1 MSTVP
6 FIKIDERATNCN
18 RNWARGAMLCQKLT
32 VHVLAYVAHVAHEVL
47 VPSSDG
53 MGGGDAPT
61 LPATRVVES
70 FVGAE

>member
-6 FIKIDERATNCN
+6 FIKLDERATNCN
-18 RNWARGAMLCQKLT
+18 RNWAPGAMRSQNLT
-32 VHVLAYVAHVAHEVL
+32 VHVLAYVAHLAHEVL

-61 LPATRVVES
+61 MPTTRVVES